1 MTTDQDTGKAGV
13 QAALIRFAIRFR
25 GVVIALSAALILYG
39 IYALLGAQYDVF
51 PEFAPPQVSIQTE
64 AAGLSPEQVEILV
77 TRPIESAINGM
88 SGVLSL
94 RSSSI
99 QGLSVVTVTFGAGSD
114 IYRNRQVVAERLAA
128 VGSELPK
135 GVAAPAITPLT
146 SSASTVL
153 IIGLTSKTR
162 SLMAVRA
169 EADWTVQRRLLA
181 VPGVAKVTVFGG
193 ETRSLQIQVHPEK
206 LIQFNLGLDEVVR
219 AAERA
224 TGVRGAGFVE
234 TATQRIVLATRGQSL
249 SPEEL
254 GRTVVVA
261 TENGRVTLADIADVR
276 AAPKPA
282 IGGASIL
289 GEPGVVMMVGEQ
301 YGSNTS
307 DVASRVEAAVKE
319 LRPGLEAQGLTL
331 HADLFRPA
339 AFIAVATGSVEFA
352 LLLGGALV
360 VVVLF
365 LFLFDWRTSAI
376 ASVAIPLSL
385 LTAVISL
392 QAFGITLN
400 AMTLGGLAIAIGEV
414 VDDAVIGI
422 ENVVRRLRGQPD
434 MGGRSRALI
443 VLDACLE
450 VRGAVVYATFAVLL
464 VFLPVL
470 ALSGVAGRLFAPL
483 GIAYI
488 LAVVASLA
496 VALTVTPA
504 LSTALLAH
512 RKMPDRDPPLVRYS
526 RGGYE
531 RLMARLIARPR
542 LVYGTTVIATIA
554 GLSLVP
560 FFGATF
566 LPDLKEGHFVLHTA
580 TLPGTSVPESLRLG
594 KLVSDTVM
602 KIDGVRLIS
611 QHFGRAEASDDTTGI
626 NASEF
631 EIDLTPGLDGAA
643 QARVERDI
651 RAALADFPGVQV
663 AMRTFLTERV
673 EETESGYTA
682 PVVVNL
688 YGNDL
693 DALDQAAKDVASVL
707 GQVSGA
713 DEVQLQSPAGAPEL
727 DIQVKPDRAA
737 RLGVDPVDALEV
749 VRTAYQGETV
759 GQTYDGNQVFDV
771 LVMLDPATRGKIEAV
786 RDLPLKTLDGKFV
799 TLGQVAEIDLGTGR
813 YQVLHQG
820 AERVQ
825 TVTASVSGRDL
836 GGFVQDARK
845 AVAAKVALPPG
856 AYAEFTGAA
865 EAQAKSRRDLALSS
879 GIAAVGIVLLLSMIT
894 GSWRN
899 LALVLVNLPFALI
912 GGVLAVYLTGAV
924 LSLGSMVG
932 FVTLFGITL
941 RNSIM
946 MISHYEHMVGREG
959 RAWGLATAIE
969 GAGDRLVPI
978 LMTSLV
984 TALGLLPLALGINE
998 PGREIEGPM
1007 AVVILGGLFTSMA
1020 LNLLVLPILALRFAR
1035 FDTRADEFAG

>member
-1 MTTDQDTGKAGV
+1 MEAGGV

-25 GVVIALSAALILYG
+25 GVIIALSAALILYG
-39 IYALLGAQYDVF
+39 IYALSGAQYDVF

-88 SGVLSL
+88 PGVQSL

-99 QGLSVVTVTFGAGSD
+99 QGLSVVTAIFGAGSD
-114 IYRNRQVVAERLAA
+114 IYRNRQLVAERLAA

-135 GVAAPAITPLT
+135 GVAAPSITPLT

-153 IIGLTSKTR
+153 IVGLTSKTR
-162 SLMAVRA
+162 SLMEVRSA
-169 EADWTVQRRLLA
+169 ADWTVQRRILS

-193 ETRSLQIQVHPEK
+193 ETRSLQIQLHPER
-206 LIQFNLGLDEVVR
+206 LVRFNLAIEDVAR
-219 AAERA
+219 AASRA

-234 TATQRIVLATRGQSL
+234 TDTQRIVLATQGQSL
-249 SPEEL
+249 TPEEL

-261 TENGRVTLADIADVR
+261 TENGRVTLADLADIR
-276 AAPKPA
+276 NAPKPA

-289 GEPGVVMMVGEQ
+289 GEPGVVMMVGQQ

-307 DVASRVEAAVKE
+307 DVASRVEAAVE
-319 LRPGLEAQGLTL
+319 SIRPGLEAQGFEL

-339 AFIAVATGSVEFA
+339 AFIATATGSVEFA
-352 LLLGGALV
+352 LVLGGALV

-376 ASVAIPLSL
+376 ASIAIPLSL
-385 LTAVISL
+385 LTAVLGL
-392 QAFGITLN
+392 QALGITLN

-422 ENVVRRLRGQPD
+422 ENVVRRLRGQPASNG
-434 MGGRSRALI
+434 MSKARI

-470 ALSGVAGRLFAPL
+470 TLSGVAGRLFAPL

-504 LSTALLAH
+504 LSMALLSH
-512 RKMPDRDPPLVRYS
+512 RRMAERDPPLVRLS
-526 RGGYE
+526 RGAYE
-531 RLMARLIARPR
+531 RLMRRLIDRPR
-542 LVYGTTVIATIA
+542 LVIGATLLATIA

-580 TLPGTSVPESLRLG
+580 TLPGTSVTESLRLG
-594 KLVSDTVM
+594 KLVSNAVM

-611 QHFGRAEASDDTTGI
+611 QHLGRAEASDDTTGT

-631 EIDLTPGLDGAA
+631 EIDLMPGLDGAA

-651 RAALADFPGVQV
+651 RAALAEFPGVQV

-673 EETESGYTA
+673 EETLSGYTA

-693 DALDQAAKDVASVL
+693 DALDDVTKDVAAAL
-707 GQVSGA
+707 GQVPGA
-713 DEVQLQSPAGAPEL
+713 DEVQLQSPAGTPQL
-727 DIQVKPDRAA
+727 DIQIRQNQAA
-737 RLGVDPVDALEV
+737 RLGVDPVDALEA
-749 VRTAYQGETV
+749 VRSAYQGETV

-771 LVMLDPATRGKIEAV
+771 IVMLDPASRGRVEQV
-786 RDLPLKTLDGKFV
+786 RDLPLKTLDGRFV
-799 TLGQVAEIDLGTGR
+799 TLGDVAEIKLGIGR

-820 AERVQ
+820 AQRVQ
-825 TVTASVSGRDL
+825 TVTASVAGRDL
-836 GGFVQDARK
+836 SSFVRDAK
-845 AVAAKVALPPG
+845 QAVAAKIKLPPG
-856 AYAEFTGAA
+856 LYIEFTGAA

-879 GIAAVGIVLLLSMIT
+879 GVAGLGIVLLLSMIT

-899 LALVLVNLPFALI
+899 LVLVLVNLPFAMI
-912 GGVLAVYLTGAV
+912 GGVLAVYVTGGV

-946 MISHYEHMVGREG
+946 MISHYEHMVGRER

-1020 LNLLVLPILALRFAR
+1020 LNLLVLPILALRHAR
-1035 FDTRADEFAG
+1035 FETKADEFR